1 LQKAGRIRAAHGN
14 DAAILKHGGFLVHEK
29 APVALARSDTVK

>member
-14 DAAILKHGGFLVHEK
+14 DAAILEYGGFLVHGTP
-29 APVALARSDTVK
+29 PVALARADTVK